1 VAIPLRGLDMKRV
14 GAVLAVSYYVM
25 CVALF
30 VAYGIYERP
39 KTTALLAA
47 MLVMFAVIWWKPQQ
61 R

>member
-1 VAIPLRGLDMKRV
+1 MKRV